1 MCGRVA
7 QAKNPVEYGSMLK
20 VDLTKGN
27 IPNTPA
33 HYNGAPGQ
41 DYLIARLQAE
51 TDDVTLDM
59 IRWGLLPPWAKDRKI
74 AWKMINA
81 RAETI
86 TTAPA
91 FRKAFEKR
99 RCLVPVEGFFEWEK
113 VGKEK
118 RPYMIAMLDR
128 EPFTLAG
135 LWENWKNPD
144 TGEWER
150 TFTIV
155 TTDAN
160 ELVGELHDRM
170 PVIIA
175 PADRERWLKGPNP
188 QELLKPYSATEMT
201 MWPVSPKLNSPKND
215 TPDLL
220 EPIEEPPL
228 VQDGGV
234 PRANE
239 GQPKREPTNSE

>member
-7 QAKNPVEYGSMLK
+7 QAKNPTEYGSMLK
-20 VDLTKGN
+20 IDFTRG
-27 IPNTPA
+27 IPNAPA

-41 DYLIARLQAE
+41 DYLIARLQ
-51 TDDVTLDM
+51 TDSDDITLDM

-81 RAETI
+81 RAETV

-91 FRKAFEKR
+91 FKKAFEKR
-99 RCLVPVEGFFEWEK
+99 RCLVPVDGFFEWEK

-128 EPFTLAG
+128 RPFTLAG
-135 LWENWKNPD
+135 LWENWKNPE
-144 TGEWER
+144 TGDWER
-150 TFTIV
+150 TFTII

-160 ELVGELHDRM
+160 ELVAELHDRM

-175 PADRERWLKGPNP
+175 PDDHERWLKGPNP
-188 QELLKPYSATEMT
+188 KELLKPYPSEEMT
-201 MWPVSPKLNSPKND
+201 MWAVSPKLNSPKND
-215 TPDLL
+215 SPDLL
-220 EPIEEPPL
+220 EPIEQPKERGLDL
-228 VQDGGV
+228 VD
-234 PRANE
+234 RANE
-239 GQPKREPTNSE
+239 GEAEREPTNSE